1 MWIYNGEVFTDPTG
15 YYGFVYL
22 IENLTN
28 GRKYIG
34 KKLFL
39 FSKTKQVKGKKKKI
53 KVESDWR
60 DYWSSSDELKADVEK
75 LGAENFRRTILH
87 LCKNKGTCNYLE
99 AKEQFIREV
108 LETTEYYNGWI
119 SCKVGRIQ
127 VKL

>member
-1 MWIYNGEVFTDPTG
+1 MWIYNGEVFTDPTD

-53 KVESDWR
+53 KVESDWK

-75 LGAENFRRTILH
+75 LGAEHFRRTILH

-99 AKEQFIREV
+99 AREQFERRV
-108 LETTEYYNGWI
+108 LETSEYYNGWI
-119 SCKVGRIQ
+119 SCKIGKTQ